1 MSYGHIPNVVKN
13 GCLTYK
19 NAYFSRKHADI
30 IGIVVIL
37 RCIYQ
42 IYNKSSRMKKYFA
55 FLLSATAAM
64 TANAEQISEQQAA
77 AIASKYMPET
87 TTARKMARAKSADNA
102 AADTAPYYVFNFGD
116 NQGFVVISGDDSLTE
131 LIGYSREGS
140 FSTENMPQN
149 LKSWFG
155 AYADYVEKVQSG
167 EATPIK
173 RASEVGSPVV
183 DALVKT
189 HWNQDEPFNRMC
201 PAYYLDENEI
211 LPTGCV
217 ATAVAQ
223 VMNYYG
229 YPSRGKGEISYS
241 YYQANDYASR
251 TDISVDFSQSTY
263 DWDNMLDDYT
273 RYYDANKNIINEY
286 NDTEAVAVA
295 LLMRDCGASVLMTYA
310 LGGSG
315 SLDYNIPYGVA
326 THFGY
331 KSSLYMRSSMTDAQ
345 FIGIIEDEL
354 DNGRPLVFCGS
365 GTAGGHSFVADG
377 YDSNGLLHINW
388 GWGGMSDGWF
398 DINLMNP
405 DAIGIG
411 GGAGG
416 FVEGQSV
423 TTMQPDESGDGWY
436 GNTPLA
442 YTYDNTYRDYV
453 RADKESLSKGD
464 KLTVEVSGIANYAYS
479 GYNGSIAVAVFDR
492 QGNRVA
498 EPTDAH
504 SIQLREMEGVFK
516 LSFNVQGELENLVD
530 GEYMIYPVSK
540 ESRAGYFFDWIRIAD
555 ADRVYI
561 TVKGDDITVGEPVND
576 ISMTAMDGS
585 STTAQQG
592 GTVTV
597 TATLHNMS
605 GETATGSIEF
615 LITET
620 ESGKKKM
627 KKTANFSAYGDGD
640 TEVSTTFTIS
650 KASFEIGKSYTVS
663 IDNVDFTGLP
673 FEMTMPEDL
682 SFTFTVTDQAGV
694 NGISND
700 DIKLYPNPVAD
711 ILKVDAP
718 EQVTAIQ
725 VFGSDGRLAKSA
737 TGTGS
742 IDLSSCPAGYYIVV
756 VTTGDS
762 TIRQPIVKK

>member
-37 RCIYQ
+37 CCIYQ

-64 TANAEQISEQQAA
+64 TANAGQISEQQAA

-173 RASEVGSPVV
+173 RASEVGTPVV

-223 VMNYYG
+223 VMNYYE

-241 YYQANDYASR
+241 YYQANVPASR

-286 NDTEAVAVA
+286 NDTEAEAVA

-315 SLDYNIPYGVA
+315 ALDFNIPYGIA

-331 KSSLYMRSSMTDAQ
+331 KSSLYIRSAMTDAQ
-345 FIGIIEDEL
+345 L
-354 DNGRPLVFCGS
+354 
-365 GTAGGHSFVADG
+365 
-377 YDSNGLLHINW
+377 
-388 GWGGMSDGWF
+388 
-398 DINLMNP
+398 
-405 DAIGIG
+405 
-411 GGAGG
+411 
-416 FVEGQSV
+416 
-423 TTMQPDESGDGWY
+423 
-436 GNTPLA
+436 
-442 YTYDNTYRDYV
+442 
-453 RADKESLSKGD
+453 
-464 KLTVEVSGIANYAYS
+464 
-479 GYNGSIAVAVFDR
+479 
-492 QGNRVA
+492 
-498 EPTDAH
+498 
-504 SIQLREMEGVFK
+504 
-516 LSFNVQGELENLVD
+516 
-530 GEYMIYPVSK
+530 
-540 ESRAGYFFDWIRIAD
+540 
-555 ADRVYI
+555 
-561 TVKGDDITVGEPVND
+561 
-576 ISMTAMDGS
+576 S
-585 STTAQQG
+585 STTA
-592 GTVTV
+592 
-597 TATLHNMS
+597 A
-605 GETATGSIEF
+605 
-615 LITET
+615 
-620 ESGKKKM
+620 
-627 KKTANFSAYGDGD
+627 
-640 TEVSTTFTIS
+640 
-650 KASFEIGKSYTVS
+650 
-663 IDNVDFTGLP
+663 
-673 FEMTMPEDL
+673 
-682 SFTFTVTDQAGV
+682 
-694 NGISND
+694 
-700 DIKLYPNPVAD
+700 
-711 ILKVDAP
+711 
-718 EQVTAIQ
+718 
-725 VFGSDGRLAKSA
+725 R
-737 TGTGS
+737 
-742 IDLSSCPAGYYIVV
+742 
-756 VTTGDS
+756 
-762 TIRQPIVKK
+762 

>member
-30 IGIVVIL
+30 IRIVVIL

-64 TANAEQISEQQAA
+64 TANAGQISEQQAA

-173 RASEVGSPVV
+173 RASEVGTPVV

-273 RYYDANKNIINEY
+273 RYFDANKNIINEY

-315 SLDYNIPYGVA
+315 SLDFNIPYGIA

-365 GTAGGHSFVADG
+365 GSAGGHCFVADG

-388 GWGGMSDGWF
+388 GWGGLSDGWF

-453 RADKESLSKGD
+453 RADKESLTKGD

-516 LSFNVQGELENLVD
+516 LSFNVQGELENLAD

-540 ESRAGYFFDWIRIAD
+540 ETRTGEFFDWMRVAD

-561 TVKGDDITVGEPVND
+561 TVEGNEITVGEPVND

-592 GTVTV
+592 GTITV
-597 TATLHNMS
+597 TATLHNTS

-615 LITET
+615 MITET
-620 ESGKKKM
+620 ETNKPKM
-627 KKTANFSAYGDGD
+627 KKTASFSAHGDGD
-640 TEVSTTFTIS
+640 TEVSTTFTIG

-700 DIKLYPNPVAD
+700 DIKLSPNPVAD

-737 TGTGS
+737 TGTDS
-742 IDLSSCPAGYYIVV
+742 IDLSGCPAGYYIVV
-756 VTTGDS
+756 VTTGGS

>member
-42 IYNKSSRMKKYFA
+42 IYNKSSKMKKYFA

-64 TANAEQISEQQAA
+64 TANAGQISEQQAA

-173 RASEVGSPVV
+173 RASEVGTPVV

-201 PAYYLDENEI
+201 PAYYIEENEI

-223 VMNYYG
+223 VMNYYE

-241 YYQANDYASR
+241 YYQANDPASR

-286 NDTEAVAVA
+286 NDTEAEAVA

-310 LGGSG
+310 LKGSG
-315 SLDYNIPYGVA
+315 ALDFNIPYGIA

-331 KSSLYMRSSMTDAQ
+331 KSSLYIRSAMTDAQ

-365 GTAGGHSFVADG
+365 GTAGGHCFVADG

-388 GWGGMSDGWF
+388 GWGGLSDGWF

-405 DAIGIG
+405 DTIGIG

-453 RADKESLSKGD
+453 RADKESLTKGD

-516 LSFNVQGELENLVD
+516 LSFNVQGELENLAD

-540 ESRAGYFFDWIRIAD
+540 ETRTGEFFDWMRVAD

-561 TVKGDDITVGEPVND
+561 TVEGNEITVGEPIRQIAIESIDAPATAVLGNTLTANFV
-576 ISMTAMDGS
+576 ISNN
-585 STTAQQG
+585 TT
-592 GTVTV
+592 
-597 TATLHNMS
+597 
-605 GETATGSIEF
+605 ETATGSFDI
-615 LITET
+615 IVRET
-620 ESGKKKM
+620 STGSPKM
-627 KKTANFSAYGDGD
+627 KKTVSFTARSGSETTVTSA
-640 TEVSTTFTIS
+640 IS
-650 KASFEIGKSYTVS
+650 LNSLFESGVSYTAT
-663 IDNVDFTGLP
+663 IENVKFSGLP
-673 FEMTMPEDL
+673 FEMEISNP
-682 SFTFTVTDQAGV
+682 SFSFTVTDQAGV
-694 NGISND
+694 NGISSN

-725 VFGSDGRLAKSA
+725 VFGTDGRLAKSA

>member
-42 IYNKSSRMKKYFA
+42 IYNKSSKMKKYFA

-64 TANAEQISEQQAA
+64 TANAGQISEQQAA

-173 RASEVGSPVV
+173 RASEVGTPVV

-201 PAYYLDENEI
+201 PAYYIEENEI

-223 VMNYYG
+223 VMNYYE

-241 YYQANDYASR
+241 YYQANVPASR

-286 NDTEAVAVA
+286 NDTEAEAVA
-295 LLMRDCGASVLMTYA
+295 LLMRDCGASILMTYA

-315 SLDYNIPYGVA
+315 ALDFNIPYGIA

-331 KSSLYMRSSMTDAQ
+331 KSSLYIRSAMTDAQ

-365 GTAGGHSFVADG
+365 GSAGGHCFVADG

-388 GWGGMSDGWF
+388 GWGGLSDGWF

-405 DAIGIG
+405 DTIGIG

-453 RADKESLSKGD
+453 RADKESLTKGD

-516 LSFNVQGELENLVD
+516 LSFNVQGELENLAD

-540 ESRAGYFFDWIRIAD
+540 ETRTGEFFDWMRVAD

-561 TVKGDDITVGEPVND
+561 TVEGNEITVGEPIRQIAIESIDAPATAVLGNTLTANFV
-576 ISMTAMDGS
+576 ISNN
-585 STTAQQG
+585 TT
-592 GTVTV
+592 
-597 TATLHNMS
+597 
-605 GETATGSIEF
+605 ETATGSFDI
-615 LITET
+615 IVRET
-620 ESGKKKM
+620 STGSPKM
-627 KKTANFSAYGDGD
+627 KKTVSFTARSGSETTVTSA
-640 TEVSTTFTIS
+640 IS
-650 KASFEIGKSYTVS
+650 LNSLFESGVSYTAT
-663 IDNVDFTGLP
+663 IENVKFSGLP
-673 FEMTMPEDL
+673 FEMEISNP
-682 SFTFTVTDQAGV
+682 SFSFTVTDQAGV

-725 VFGSDGRLAKSA
+725 VFGTDGRLAKSA
-737 TGTGS
+737 TGTDS
-742 IDLSSCPAGYYIVV
+742 IDLSGCPAGYYIVV
-756 VTTGDS
+756 VTTGGS

>member
-42 IYNKSSRMKKYFA
+42 IYNKSSKMKKYFA

-64 TANAEQISEQQAA
+64 TANAGQISEQQAA

-173 RASEVGSPVV
+173 RASEVGTPVV

-201 PAYYLDENEI
+201 PAYYIEENEI

-223 VMNYYG
+223 VMNYYE

-241 YYQANDYASR
+241 YYQANVPASR

-286 NDTEAVAVA
+286 NDTEAEAVA

-310 LGGSG
+310 LDGSG
-315 SLDYNIPYGVA
+315 ALDFNIPYGIA

-331 KSSLYMRSSMTDAQ
+331 KSSLYIRSAMTDAQ

-365 GTAGGHSFVADG
+365 GTAGGHCFVADG

-388 GWGGMSDGWF
+388 GWGGLSDGWF
-398 DINLMNP
+398 NINLMNP

-453 RADKESLSKGD
+453 RADKESLTKGD

-516 LSFNVQGELENLVD
+516 LSFNVQGELENLAD

-540 ESRAGYFFDWIRIAD
+540 ETRTGEFFDWMRVAD

-561 TVKGDDITVGEPVND
+561 TVEGNEITVGEPIRQIAIESIDAPATAVLGNTLTANFV
-576 ISMTAMDGS
+576 ISNN
-585 STTAQQG
+585 TT
-592 GTVTV
+592 
-597 TATLHNMS
+597 
-605 GETATGSIEF
+605 ETATGSFDI
-615 LITET
+615 IVRET
-620 ESGKKKM
+620 STGSPKM
-627 KKTANFSAYGDGD
+627 KKTVSFTARSGSETTVTSA
-640 TEVSTTFTIS
+640 IS
-650 KASFEIGKSYTVS
+650 LNSLFESGVSYTAT
-663 IDNVDFTGLP
+663 IENVKFSGLP
-673 FEMTMPEDL
+673 FEMEISNP
-682 SFTFTVTDQAGV
+682 SFSFTVTDQAGV

-725 VFGSDGRLAKSA
+725 VFGTDGRLAKSA
-737 TGTGS
+737 TGTDS
-742 IDLSSCPAGYYIVV
+742 IDLSGCPAGYYIVV
-756 VTTGDS
+756 VTTGGS

>member
-42 IYNKSSRMKKYFA
+42 IYNKSSKMKKYFA

-64 TANAEQISEQQAA
+64 TANAGQISEQQAA

-173 RASEVGSPVV
+173 RASEVGTPVV

-189 HWNQDEPFNRMC
+189 HWNQDEPFNRLC
-201 PAYYLDENEI
+201 PAYYIEENEI

-223 VMNYYG
+223 VMNYYE

-241 YYQANDYASR
+241 YYQANVPASR

-286 NDTEAVAVA
+286 NDTEAEAVA

-315 SLDYNIPYGVA
+315 ALDFNIPYGIA

-331 KSSLYMRSSMTDAQ
+331 KSSLYIRSTMTDAQ
-345 FIGIIEDEL
+345 FIGKIEDEL

-365 GTAGGHSFVADG
+365 GTAGGHCFVADG

-388 GWGGMSDGWF
+388 GWGGLSDGWF

-453 RADKESLSKGD
+453 RADKESLTKGD
-464 KLTVEVSGIANYAYS
+464 KLTVEISGIANYAYS

-504 SIQLREMEGVFK
+504 TIGLGEMEGVTK
-516 LSFNVQGELENLVD
+516 LSFSVQSELENLSD

-540 ESRAGYFFDWIRIAD
+540 ETRAGYFFDWIRVAN
-555 ADRVYI
+555 AGRVYI
-561 TVKGDDITVGEPVND
+561 TVKGNEITVGEPIRQIAIESIDAPATAVLGNTLTANFV
-576 ISMTAMDGS
+576 ISNN
-585 STTAQQG
+585 TT
-592 GTVTV
+592 
-597 TATLHNMS
+597 
-605 GETATGSIEF
+605 ETATGSFDI
-615 LITET
+615 IVRET
-620 ESGKKKM
+620 STGSPKM
-627 KKTANFSAYGDGD
+627 KKTVSFTARSGSETTVTSA
-640 TEVSTTFTIS
+640 IS
-650 KASFEIGKSYTVS
+650 LNSLFESGVSYTAT
-663 IDNVDFTGLP
+663 IENVKFSGLP
-673 FEMTMPEDL
+673 FEMEISNP
-682 SFTFTVTDQAGV
+682 SFSFTVTDQAGV

-725 VFGSDGRLAKSA
+725 VFGTDGRLAKSA
-737 TGTGS
+737 TGTDS
-742 IDLSSCPAGYYIVV
+742 IDLSGCPAGYYIVV
-756 VTTGDS
+756 VTTGGS

>member
-1 MSYGHIPNVVKN
+1 M
-13 GCLTYK
+13 
-19 NAYFSRKHADI
+19 
-30 IGIVVIL
+30 

-116 NQGFVVISGDDSLTE
+116 NQGFVVVSGDDSLTE

-149 LKSWFG
+149 LRSWFG
-155 AYADYVEKVQSG
+155 TYADYVEKVQSG
-167 EATPIK
+167 EAAPIK
-173 RASEVGSPVV
+173 RASEVGTPVV

-201 PAYYLDENEI
+201 PAYYIEENEI

-223 VMNYYG
+223 VMKYYE

-241 YYQANDYASR
+241 YYQANDPASR

-286 NDTEAVAVA
+286 NDTEAEAVA

-310 LGGSG
+310 LSGSG
-315 SLDYNIPYGVA
+315 ALDFNIPYGIA

-331 KSSLYMRSSMTDAQ
+331 KSSLYIRSAMTDAQ

-365 GTAGGHSFVADG
+365 GSAGGHCFVADG

-388 GWGGMSDGWF
+388 GWGGLSDGWF

-453 RADKESLSKGD
+453 RADKESLTKGD

-516 LSFNVQGELENLVD
+516 LSFNVQGELENLAD

-540 ESRAGYFFDWIRIAD
+540 ETRTGEFFDWMRVAD

-561 TVKGDDITVGEPVND
+561 TVEGNEITVGEPIRQIAIESIDAPATAVLGNTLTANFV
-576 ISMTAMDGS
+576 ISNN
-585 STTAQQG
+585 TT
-592 GTVTV
+592 
-597 TATLHNMS
+597 
-605 GETATGSIEF
+605 ETATGSFDI
-615 LITET
+615 IVRET
-620 ESGKKKM
+620 STGSPKM
-627 KKTANFSAYGDGD
+627 KKTVSFTARSDSETTVTSA
-640 TEVSTTFTIS
+640 IS
-650 KASFEIGKSYTVS
+650 LNSLFESGVSYTAT
-663 IDNVDFTGLP
+663 IENVKFSGLP
-673 FEMTMPEDL
+673 FEMEISNP
-682 SFTFTVTDQAGV
+682 SFSFTVTDQAGV

-737 TGTGS
+737 TGTDS
-742 IDLSSCPAGYYIVV
+742 IDLSGCPAGYYIVV

>member
-1 MSYGHIPNVVKN
+1 
-13 GCLTYK
+13 
-19 NAYFSRKHADI
+19 
-30 IGIVVIL
+30 
-37 RCIYQ
+37 
-42 IYNKSSRMKKYFA
+42 MKKYFA

-64 TANAEQISEQQAA
+64 TANAGQISEQQAA

-173 RASEVGSPVV
+173 RASEVGTPVV

-189 HWNQDEPFNRMC
+189 HWNQDEPFNRLC
-201 PAYYLDENEI
+201 PAYYIEENEI

-223 VMNYYG
+223 VMNYYE

-241 YYQANDYASR
+241 YYQANVPASR

-286 NDTEAVAVA
+286 NDTEAEAVA

-310 LGGSG
+310 LRGSG
-315 SLDYNIPYGVA
+315 ALDFNIPYGIA

-331 KSSLYMRSSMTDAQ
+331 KSSLYIRSAMTDAQ

-365 GTAGGHSFVADG
+365 GSAGGHCFVADG

-388 GWGGMSDGWF
+388 GWGGLSDGWF

-405 DAIGIG
+405 DTIGIG

-453 RADKESLSKGD
+453 RADKESLTKGD

-516 LSFNVQGELENLVD
+516 LSFNVQGELENLAD

-540 ESRAGYFFDWIRIAD
+540 ETRTGEFFDWMRVAD

-561 TVKGDDITVGEPVND
+561 TVEGNEITVGEPIRQIAIESIDAPATAVLGNTLTANFV
-576 ISMTAMDGS
+576 ISNN
-585 STTAQQG
+585 TT
-592 GTVTV
+592 
-597 TATLHNMS
+597 
-605 GETATGSIEF
+605 ETATGSFDI
-615 LITET
+615 IVKET
-620 ESGKKKM
+620 STGSPKM
-627 KKTANFSAYGDGD
+627 KKTVSFTARSGSETTVTSA
-640 TEVSTTFTIS
+640 IS
-650 KASFEIGKSYTVS
+650 LNSLFESGVSYTAT
-663 IDNVDFTGLP
+663 IENVKFSGLP
-673 FEMTMPEDL
+673 FEMEISNP
-682 SFTFTVTDQAGV
+682 SFSFTVTDQAGV

-737 TGTGS
+737 TGTDS
-742 IDLSSCPAGYYIVV
+742 IDLSGCPAGYYIVV

>member
-1 MSYGHIPNVVKN
+1 M
-13 GCLTYK
+13 
-19 NAYFSRKHADI
+19 
-30 IGIVVIL
+30 

-64 TANAEQISEQQAA
+64 TANAGQISEQQAA

-167 EATPIK
+167 EAKPIK
-173 RASEVGSPVV
+173 RASEVGTPVV

-315 SLDYNIPYGVA
+315 SLDFNIPYGIA

-561 TVKGDDITVGEPVND
+561 TVKGDDITVGEPIRQIAMESIDAPATAVLGNTLTANFV
-576 ISMTAMDGS
+576 ISNN
-585 STTAQQG
+585 TT
-592 GTVTV
+592 
-597 TATLHNMS
+597 
-605 GETATGSIEF
+605 ETATGSFDI
-615 LITET
+615 IVRET
-620 ESGKKKM
+620 STGSPKM
-627 KKTANFSAYGDGD
+627 KKPVSFTARSGSETTVTSA
-640 TEVSTTFTIS
+640 IS
-650 KASFEIGKSYTVS
+650 LSSLFESGVSYTAT
-663 IDNVDFTGLP
+663 IENVKFSGLP
-673 FEMTMPEDL
+673 FEMEISNP
-682 SFTFTVTDQAGV
+682 SFSFTVTDQAGV

-737 TGTGS
+737 TGTDS

>member
-42 IYNKSSRMKKYFA
+42 IYNKSSKMKKYFA

-64 TANAEQISEQQAA
+64 TANAGQISEQQAA

-201 PAYYLDENEI
+201 PAYYLEENEI

-223 VMNYYG
+223 VMNYYE

-241 YYQANDYASR
+241 YYQANVPASR

-286 NDTEAVAVA
+286 NDTEAEAVA

-310 LGGSG
+310 LDGSG
-315 SLDYNIPYGVA
+315 ALDFNIPYGIA

-331 KSSLYMRSSMTDAQ
+331 KSSLYIRSAMTDAQ

-365 GTAGGHSFVADG
+365 GTAGGHCFVADG

-388 GWGGMSDGWF
+388 GWGGLSDGWF

-405 DAIGIG
+405 DSIGIG

-453 RADKESLSKGD
+453 RADKESLTKGD

-516 LSFNVQGELENLVD
+516 LSFNVQGELENLAD

-540 ESRAGYFFDWIRIAD
+540 ETRTGEFFDWMRVAD

-561 TVKGDDITVGEPVND
+561 TVEGNEITVGEPIRQIAIESIDAPATAVLGNTLTANFV
-576 ISMTAMDGS
+576 ISNN
-585 STTAQQG
+585 TT
-592 GTVTV
+592 
-597 TATLHNMS
+597 
-605 GETATGSIEF
+605 ETATGSFDI
-615 LITET
+615 IVRET
-620 ESGKKKM
+620 STGSPKM
-627 KKTANFSAYGDGD
+627 KKTVSFTARSGSETTVTSA
-640 TEVSTTFTIS
+640 IS
-650 KASFEIGKSYTVS
+650 LNSLFESGVSYTAT
-663 IDNVDFTGLP
+663 IENVKFSGLP
-673 FEMTMPEDL
+673 FEMEISNP
-682 SFTFTVTDQAGV
+682 SFSFTVTDQAGV

-737 TGTGS
+737 TGTDS

>member
-42 IYNKSSRMKKYFA
+42 IYNKSSKMKKYFA

-64 TANAEQISEQQAA
+64 TANAGQISEQQAA

-173 RASEVGSPVV
+173 RASEVGTPVV

-201 PAYYLDENEI
+201 PAYYIEENEI

-223 VMNYYG
+223 VMNYYE

-241 YYQANDYASR
+241 YYQANVPASR

-286 NDTEAVAVA
+286 NDTEAEAVA

-310 LGGSG
+310 LDGSG
-315 SLDYNIPYGVA
+315 ALDFNIPYGIA

-331 KSSLYMRSSMTDAQ
+331 KSSLYIRSAMTDAQ

-365 GTAGGHSFVADG
+365 GTAGGHCFVADG

-388 GWGGMSDGWF
+388 GWGGLSDGWF

-405 DAIGIG
+405 DTIGIG

-453 RADKESLSKGD
+453 RADKESLTKGD

-504 SIQLREMEGVFK
+504 SIQFREMEGVFK
-516 LSFNVQGELENLVD
+516 LSFNVQGELENLAD

-540 ESRAGYFFDWIRIAD
+540 ETRTGEFFDWMRVAD

-561 TVKGDDITVGEPVND
+561 TVEGNEITVGEPIRQIAIESIDAPATAVLGNTLTANFV
-576 ISMTAMDGS
+576 ISNN
-585 STTAQQG
+585 TT
-592 GTVTV
+592 
-597 TATLHNMS
+597 
-605 GETATGSIEF
+605 ETATGSFDI
-615 LITET
+615 IVRET
-620 ESGKKKM
+620 STGSPKM
-627 KKTANFSAYGDGD
+627 KKTVSFTARSGSETTVTSA
-640 TEVSTTFTIS
+640 IS
-650 KASFEIGKSYTVS
+650 LNSLFESGVSYTAT
-663 IDNVDFTGLP
+663 IENVKFSGLP
-673 FEMTMPEDL
+673 FEMEISNP
-682 SFTFTVTDQAGV
+682 SFSFTVTDQAGV

-737 TGTGS
+737 TGTDS

>member
-42 IYNKSSRMKKYFA
+42 IYNKSSKMKKYFA

-64 TANAEQISEQQAA
+64 TANAGQISEQQAA

-149 LKSWFG
+149 MKSWFG

-173 RASEVGSPVV
+173 RASEVGTPVV

-201 PAYYLDENEI
+201 PAYYIEENEI

-223 VMNYYG
+223 VMNYYE

-241 YYQANDYASR
+241 YYQANDPASR

-286 NDTEAVAVA
+286 NDTEAEAVA

-310 LGGSG
+310 LRGSG
-315 SLDYNIPYGVA
+315 ALDFNIPYGIA

-331 KSSLYMRSSMTDAQ
+331 KSSLYIRSAMTDAQ

-365 GTAGGHSFVADG
+365 GTAGGHCFVADG

-388 GWGGMSDGWF
+388 GWGGLSDGWF

-405 DAIGIG
+405 DTIGIG

-453 RADKESLSKGD
+453 RADKESLTKGD

-516 LSFNVQGELENLVD
+516 LSFNVQGELENLAD

-540 ESRAGYFFDWIRIAD
+540 ETRTGEFFDWMRVAD

-561 TVKGDDITVGEPVND
+561 TVEGNEITVGEPIRQIAIESIDAPATAVLGNTLTANFV
-576 ISMTAMDGS
+576 ISNN
-585 STTAQQG
+585 TT
-592 GTVTV
+592 
-597 TATLHNMS
+597 
-605 GETATGSIEF
+605 ETATGSFDI
-615 LITET
+615 IVRET
-620 ESGKKKM
+620 STGSPKM
-627 KKTANFSAYGDGD
+627 KKTVSFTARSGSETTVTSA
-640 TEVSTTFTIS
+640 IS
-650 KASFEIGKSYTVS
+650 LNSLFESGVSYTAT
-663 IDNVDFTGLP
+663 IENVKFSGLP
-673 FEMTMPEDL
+673 FEMEISNP
-682 SFTFTVTDQAGV
+682 SFSFTVTDQAGV
-694 NGISND
+694 NGISSDN
-700 DIKLYPNPVAD
+700 IKLYPNPVAD

-725 VFGSDGRLAKSA
+725 VFGTDGRLAKSA
-737 TGTGS
+737 TGTDS
-742 IDLSSCPAGYYIVV
+742 IDLSGCPAGYYIVV
-756 VTTGDS
+756 VTTGGS

>member
-1 MSYGHIPNVVKN
+1 
-13 GCLTYK
+13 
-19 NAYFSRKHADI
+19 
-30 IGIVVIL
+30 
-37 RCIYQ
+37 
-42 IYNKSSRMKKYFA
+42 MKKYFA

-64 TANAEQISEQQAA
+64 TANAGQISEQQAA

-173 RASEVGSPVV
+173 RASEVGTPVV

-201 PAYYLDENEI
+201 PAYYIEENEI

-223 VMNYYG
+223 VMNYYE

-241 YYQANDYASR
+241 YYQANVPASR

-286 NDTEAVAVA
+286 NDTEAEAVA

-310 LGGSG
+310 LDGSG
-315 SLDYNIPYGVA
+315 ALDFNIPYGIA

-331 KSSLYMRSSMTDAQ
+331 KSSLYIRSAMTDAQ

-365 GTAGGHSFVADG
+365 GTAGGHCFVADG

-388 GWGGMSDGWF
+388 GWGGLSDGWF

-405 DAIGIG
+405 DTIGIG

-453 RADKESLSKGD
+453 RADKESLTKGD

-504 SIQLREMEGVFK
+504 SIQFREMEGVFK
-516 LSFNVQGELENLVD
+516 LSFNVQGELENLAD

-540 ESRAGYFFDWIRIAD
+540 ETRTGEFFDWMRVAD

-561 TVKGDDITVGEPVND
+561 TVEGNEITVGEPIRQIAIESIDAPATAVLGNTLTANFV
-576 ISMTAMDGS
+576 ISNN
-585 STTAQQG
+585 TT
-592 GTVTV
+592 
-597 TATLHNMS
+597 
-605 GETATGSIEF
+605 ETATGSFDI
-615 LITET
+615 IVRET
-620 ESGKKKM
+620 STGSPKM
-627 KKTANFSAYGDGD
+627 KKTVSFTARSGSETTVTSA
-640 TEVSTTFTIS
+640 IS
-650 KASFEIGKSYTVS
+650 LNSLFESGVSYTAT
-663 IDNVDFTGLP
+663 IENVKFSGLP
-673 FEMTMPEDL
+673 FEMEISNP
-682 SFTFTVTDQAGV
+682 SFSFTVTDQAGV

-737 TGTGS
+737 TGTDS

>member
-42 IYNKSSRMKKYFA
+42 IYNKSSKMKKYFA

-64 TANAEQISEQQAA
+64 TANAGQISEQQAA

-173 RASEVGSPVV
+173 RASEVGTPVV

-201 PAYYLDENEI
+201 PAYYIEENEI

-223 VMNYYG
+223 VMNYYE

-241 YYQANDYASR
+241 YYQANDPASR

-286 NDTEAVAVA
+286 NDTEAEAVA

-310 LGGSG
+310 LDGSG
-315 SLDYNIPYGVA
+315 ALDFNIPYGIA

-331 KSSLYMRSSMTDAQ
+331 KSSLYIRSTMTDAQ

-365 GTAGGHSFVADG
+365 GSAGGHCFVADG

-388 GWGGMSDGWF
+388 GWGGLSDGWF
-398 DINLMNP
+398 GINLMNP

-423 TTMQPDESGDGWY
+423 TTMHPDESGDGWY
-436 GNTPLA
+436 DNTPLA

-453 RADKESLSKGD
+453 RADKESLTKGD

-504 SIQLREMEGVFK
+504 SIQLREMEGVTK
-516 LSFNVQGELENLVD
+516 LSFNVQGELENLAD

-540 ESRAGYFFDWIRIAD
+540 ETRAGYFFDWIRVAN
-555 ADRVYI
+555 AGRVYI
-561 TVKGDDITVGEPVND
+561 TVKGNEITVGEPIRQIAIESIDAPATAVLGNTLTANFV
-576 ISMTAMDGS
+576 ISNN
-585 STTAQQG
+585 TT
-592 GTVTV
+592 
-597 TATLHNMS
+597 
-605 GETATGSIEF
+605 ETATGSFDI
-615 LITET
+615 IVRET
-620 ESGKKKM
+620 STGSPKM
-627 KKTANFSAYGDGD
+627 KKTVSFTARSGSETTVTSA
-640 TEVSTTFTIS
+640 IS
-650 KASFEIGKSYTVS
+650 LNSLFESGVSYTAT
-663 IDNVDFTGLP
+663 IENVKFSGLP
-673 FEMTMPEDL
+673 FEMEISNP
-682 SFTFTVTDQAGV
+682 SFSFTVTDQAGV

-737 TGTGS
+737 TGTDS
-742 IDLSSCPAGYYIVV
+742 IDLSGCPAGYYIVV

>member
-42 IYNKSSRMKKYFA
+42 IYNKSSKMKKYFA

-64 TANAEQISEQQAA
+64 TANAGQISEQQAA

-173 RASEVGSPVV
+173 RASEVGTPVV

-201 PAYYLDENEI
+201 PAYYIEENEI

-223 VMNYYG
+223 VMNYYE

-241 YYQANDYASR
+241 YYQANDPASR

-286 NDTEAVAVA
+286 NDTEAEAVA

-310 LGGSG
+310 LDGSG
-315 SLDYNIPYGVA
+315 ALDFNIPYGIA

-331 KSSLYMRSSMTDAQ
+331 KSSLYIRSAMTDAQ
-345 FIGIIEDEL
+345 FIGKIEDEL

-365 GTAGGHSFVADG
+365 GTAGGHCFVADG

-388 GWGGMSDGWF
+388 GWGGLSDGWF

-453 RADKESLSKGD
+453 RADKESLTKGD

-516 LSFNVQGELENLVD
+516 LSFNVQGELENLAD

-540 ESRAGYFFDWIRIAD
+540 ETRTGEFFDWMRVAD

-561 TVKGDDITVGEPVND
+561 TVEGNEITVGEPIRQIAIESIDAPATAVLGNTLTANFV
-576 ISMTAMDGS
+576 ISNN
-585 STTAQQG
+585 TT
-592 GTVTV
+592 
-597 TATLHNMS
+597 
-605 GETATGSIEF
+605 ETATGSFDI
-615 LITET
+615 IVRET
-620 ESGKKKM
+620 STGSPKM
-627 KKTANFSAYGDGD
+627 KKTVSFTARSGSETTVTSA
-640 TEVSTTFTIS
+640 IS
-650 KASFEIGKSYTVS
+650 LNSLFESGVSYTAT
-663 IDNVDFTGLP
+663 IENVKFSGLP
-673 FEMTMPEDL
+673 FEMEISNP
-682 SFTFTVTDQAGV
+682 SFSFTVTDQAGV
-694 NGISND
+694 NGISSDN
-700 DIKLYPNPVAD
+700 IKLYPNPVAD

-725 VFGSDGRLAKSA
+725 VFGTDGRLAKSA
-737 TGTGS
+737 TGTDS
-742 IDLSSCPAGYYIVV
+742 IDLSGCPAGYYIVV
-756 VTTGDS
+756 VTTGGS